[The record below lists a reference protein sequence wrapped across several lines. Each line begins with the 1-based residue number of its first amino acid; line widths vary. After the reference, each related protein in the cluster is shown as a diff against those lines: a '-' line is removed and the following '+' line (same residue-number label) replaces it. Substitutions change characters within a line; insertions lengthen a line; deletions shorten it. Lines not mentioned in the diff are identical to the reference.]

1 MQFYMFLIVFQ
12 FYLSF
17 FQSIGLSTFHLH
29 VYLYLNKTPATV
41 YKILSNKLSVNNDYE
56 WITY

>member
-56 WITY
+56 